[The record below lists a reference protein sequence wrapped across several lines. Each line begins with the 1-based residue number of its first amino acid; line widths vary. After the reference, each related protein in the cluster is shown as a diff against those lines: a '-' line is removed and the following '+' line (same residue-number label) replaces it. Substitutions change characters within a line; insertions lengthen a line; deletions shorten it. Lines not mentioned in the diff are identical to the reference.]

1 MIPLLQTKTADT
13 AHTGFFASNTSSG
26 PFPNFWVGPGDKGS
40 SVVPYYELMKTG
52 WGAEDEAK
60 KKYSGPEN

>member
-13 AHTGFFASNTSSG
+13 QHIQDFLQLTPG

-60 KKYSGPEN
+60 KKCSGPEN